1 MENRT
6 SLTQVLLTLPPRVAA
21 RFAAL
26 EQRHPP
32 AWFASSDPP
41 GRHLGSGGAT
51 AHLLVQAWKA
61 TAPELS
67 FEDWLAASR
76 KLVLHGGGDA
86 RRLPA
91 YAAVGKMLMPIP
103 VLRWS
108 RGQSLTQ
115 RLLDL
120 QMPDCQRLLDH
131 APRGYA
137 AMIASGDV
145 LLRFGRR
152 LPAFPAVDV
161 LGLGMWAPPD
171 QARHFGVF
179 FLSRRDP
186 TVLDFFLQ
194 KPSPAE
200 IRDLAETHLPLVDTG
215 WWLLSPRAVAVLMER
230 CGWDARAAAF
240 RDGQARTYELYA
252 QFGLALGQTPRLQDA
267 AINALSCAVV
277 PLPQAAFHHFGTSRQ
292 MVESMTDLQNIEVD
306 ASKLGLVGVRRR
318 PSQHLLNSRFDF
330 PLRLEEHHTLWVE
343 NSVIPASW
351 RLAHS
356 HVLCGVPENHW
367 DLALEPGVCLNF
379 APVGAESFCVQACG
393 MDDDL
398 SGPLRAPST
407 RWFGRPAREW
417 FARRGLDPQQA
428 GLSEA
433 DDLGGGPLF
442 PVLGPDAI
450 TPRFLEW
457 LFAEHPAPSEAHRR
471 QWLSARRLSASEAA
485 AETNLDRLYAQRA
498 ALLESC
504 LAPMMRNH
512 RFSVFHRLDLASTAA
527 LFARTGQPLPE
538 PDPQGAADPLQAVHD
553 EMFRAAVLRHRSDPA
568 WEQHEARSF
577 ARLREM
583 IVREAQLAPVLPR
596 CAVLEDQIVWGRS
609 PVRLDLAGGWTDT
622 PPYCL
627 EHGGRVLNVAVDL
640 NGQPPIQVFARV
652 GSRPELVL
660 RSIDLGVEERVRSY
674 EELET
679 YARAGS
685 EFGLAKAALALA
697 GFLPPFHAHHGAATL
712 QQQLTDFGGG
722 LELSMLCAV
731 PKGSGLG
738 TSSILA
744 ATLLATLSEVCGLGW
759 DAETLFSRTLALE
772 QMLTTGG
779 GWQDQVGG
787 LTGGIKLVTSGPGL
801 PQQIHLEPTPLSPA
815 TRVELAGR
823 LLLVYTGRQRLAKNL
838 LRAVMGRWLAR
849 DPEMVWIQ
857 AEIARLAVEMNAALI
872 AGNVDRFG
880 ELLAEHWIINQR
892 MDPGCTNPF
901 INRLFETLRPHING
915 GKLAGA
921 GGGGFAIVV
930 ARSVAAVRQLSAAL
944 AARYTG
950 TPVEVW
956 TCAVPD
962 DGLLIQR
969 L

>member
-779 GWQDQVGG
+779 GWQDQAGAIYRGVKLIETEPGLAQKPTLRWLPEHLLDASRANRSVLLYYTG
-787 LTGGIKLVTSGPGL
+787 LT
-801 PQQIHLEPTPLSPA
+801 
-815 TRVELAGR
+815 
-823 LLLVYTGRQRLAKNL
+823 RLAKNIL
-838 LRAVMGRWLAR
+838 QEIVRGIFLNSPEHLRLIDEIGENALRACDAFQTCRS
-849 DPEMVWIQ
+849 D
-857 AEIARLAVEMNAALI
+857 ALEACI
-872 AGNVDRFG
+872 RRSW
-880 ELLAEHWIINQR
+880 ELNQR
-892 MDPGCTNPF
+892 LDAGTNPPEVQA
-901 INRLFETLRPHING
+901 ILEAVQGHLAAA
-915 GKLAGA
+915 KLLGA
-921 GGGGFAIVV
+921 GGGGYLLML
-930 ARSVAAVRQLSAAL
+930 ARDESAAGRIRQIL
-944 AARYTG
+944 ERRPPNSRARFVEFNISPTG
-950 TPVEVW
+950 LQVT
-956 TCAVPD
+956 
-962 DGLLIQR
+962 R
-969 L
+969 S